1 MALYLVSYDIAE
13 QDKFE
18 YKPLWGALNS
28 IGAVRILYSEW
39 VVVDQVGRAKAIY
52 DSIAP
57 LTLATD
63 RLLVQEILVD
73 ASWDKLL
80 ISNADYQA
88 LLRHARR

>member
-1 MALYLVSYDIAE
+1 VALYLVSYDIAE